1 MAVTDSTPSGRSLP
15 SIPPSPINTD
25 PALRPNPHPYA
36 IRTTSTALLTRSNST
51 GYNTNATRH
60 YYVPL
65 SPGPRSNAIRTHRP
79 SKSQPLN
86 LDNFNKAPRPLP
98 VPPAFPTAPPVNG
111 YTSADETFVPP
122 RRLKRADTLPSYST
136 YTPPTVSVT
145 LDDLPS
151 NPKLWSPSQLS
162 NYLVTALRV
171 TGSKSGDIAEI
182 ALPAR
187 VANDIA
193 AFVRDVRM
201 TGRTFL
207 RLNEEDLAAYASLFW
222 NHSLTNTKSTLKQ
235 VEP

>member
-79 SKSQPLN
+79 SKSQPSN

-111 YTSADETFVPP
+111 YASADETFVPP

-193 AFVRDVRM
+193 TFVRDVRM

-207 RLNEEDLAAYASLFW
+207 RLNEEDLAAYASLF
-222 NHSLTNTKSTLKQ
+222 
-235 VEP
+235 